1 MPEFITP
8 ADNNQEDSE
17 DQYNNGDS
25 PQQEDL
31 EDNLLPA
38 AKAEQEE
45 QEENERRHRSSRREF
60 HSRCEQACDLLAE
73 GWPGPSVVK
82 KLTILYNVTPQ
93 QAREYVRQGRS
104 ILAESIGMENRA
116 AMFAQVFT
124 GLQQDRMDAREAGN
138 YGAATGASKAMAQ
151 LVRSLGDI
159 DPLRDFEKEFQLMK
173 RMHTAPIPRVS
184 IKGTSTDEQLPF

>member
-1 MPEFITP
+1 MPDTNNTP
-8 ADNNQEDSE
+8 EDNQED
-17 DQYNNGDS
+17 NNSHEEQENMDNHLLPGEEE
-25 PQQEDL
+25 QQEQP
-31 EDNLLPA
+31 EN
-38 AKAEQEE
+38 QEE
-45 QEENERRHRSSRREF
+45 QPTAKQRSRSTQREF
-60 HSRCEQACDLLAE
+60 QSRCEQACDLLAE

-82 KLTILYNVTPQ
+82 KLTVLYNVTPQ

-159 DPLRDFEKEFQLMK
+159 DPLRDFEREFQMMK
-173 RMHTAPIPRVS
+173 RLHTAPIPRVS
-184 IKGTSTDEQLPF
+184 IKGATDDEDLPF